1 MEWLI
6 EHWRDVVLLFV
17 ALSGVYLVLMV
28 MRLFQVGRRGVS
40 RAPTAEDRTSAAFR
54 DEMIDLSRNVP
65 PLKQMPPVAEEPAPT
80 YERPRVAPPAMM
92 ESQPAESD
100 GAASMFSGWR
110 RRQAPPAETGPAG
123 GFVEELARSNL
134 EVEVQKLRRES
145 AGLRDE
151 LSQMHK
157 ELALLKAARNV
168 SPLYNEAVSLAQR
181 GVTAD
186 GIAGQCGISLG
197 EAELVAALARAS
209 ERQGRSDEF
218 EIDEDGNGGHS
229 GPGRR
234 TGTHG

>member
-6 EHWRDVVLLFV
+6 EHWRDAVLLFV
-17 ALSGVYLVLMV
+17 ALSGVYLVLTV
-28 MRLFQVGRRGVS
+28 MRLFQVGRRVAS
-40 RAPTAEDRTSAAFR
+40 RVPTSVDRSAAAFR
-54 DEMIDLSRNVP
+54 DEMVDLSRNVP
-65 PLKQMPPVAEEPAPT
+65 PMQATPPVVEEPAPT
-80 YERPRVAPPAMM
+80 YERPRPSPVAH
-92 ESQPAESD
+92 ESQPVESD
-100 GAASMFSGWR
+100 GSASMFGGWR
-110 RRQAPPAETGPAG
+110 RRQAPPPVTAPAG

-134 EVEVQKLRRES
+134 EVEVQQLRRES
-145 AGLRDE
+145 AGLRNE

-168 SPLYNEAVSLAQR
+168 SPLYNEAVSMAQR
-181 GVTAD
+181 GATAD

-209 ERQGRSDEF
+209 ERQSSTDEF
-218 EIDEDGNGGHS
+218 ETDEDGNGGHS

>member
-1 MEWLI
+1 
-6 EHWRDVVLLFV
+6 VLLFV
-17 ALSGVYLVLMV
+17 ALSGVYLVLTV
-28 MRLFQVGRRGVS
+28 MRLFQVGRRGAGRVARS
-40 RAPTAEDRTSAAFR
+40 VDRSAAAFR
-54 DEMIDLSRNVP
+54 DELVDLSRNAP
-65 PLKQMPPVAEEPAPT
+65 PLQAITPAAEEPAAT
-80 YERPRVAPPAMM
+80 YERPRSPPVAHD
-92 ESQPAESD
+92 SQPADGD
-100 GAASMFSGWR
+100 GAASMFGGWR
-110 RRQAPPAETGPAG
+110 RRQAPPPVVGAAG

-134 EVEVQKLRRES
+134 EVEVQQLRRQS

-168 SPLYNEAVSLAQR
+168 SPLYNEAVAMAQR
-181 GVTAD
+181 GATAD

-209 ERQGRSDEF
+209 ERQSSADEF

>member
-1 MEWLI
+1 MGWLI

-17 ALSGVYLVLMV
+17 ALSGVYLVLTV
-28 MRLFQVGRRGVS
+28 MRLFQVGRRRES
-40 RAPTAEDRTSAAFR
+40 RAPTAADRSAAAFR

-65 PLKQMPPVAEEPAPT
+65 QIPPEAADPEPTYGRPRSAPVA
-80 YERPRVAPPAMM
+80 VD
-92 ESQPAESD
+92 SQSAAGD
-100 GAASMFSGWR
+100 GGASMFGGWR
-110 RRQAPPAETGPAG
+110 RRQAPPPVAVEQVKGFAG
-123 GFVEELARSNL
+123 ELARSNL
-134 EVEVQKLRRES
+134 EVEVQQLRRES

-209 ERQGRSDEF
+209 ERQGSADEF
-218 EIDEDGNGGHS
+218 KIDEDGNGGHP